1 MKTRKNFFA
10 AVLVVL
16 AAVTCSKKVFAA
28 VLVALASLIMCSCTY
43 DDLSDVART
52 KSTDKNSEW
61 QWIQSTATQTVDDQT
76 QNYSVSGE
84 TLTITKSDGEVT
96 GISRDTIATNA
107 KLPRTVVC
115 ESNWSAEQN
124 TAQQTTSVEKTETIS
139 LQDSTWRDGDF
150 YWSATKWTKKITTV
164 VTLADGSKETN
175 LWRATEWTKVK
186 VAYGNQTFEFKN
198 FDVATSNTAA
208 VKQLGEKNYAYGDTL
223 SYRLGEN
230 ILKVVAPGTINIVK
244 NDDPIVPEEDPFF
257 PKEWGK
263 VEEVRQLHSLD
274 ADGNGGIDTWCM
286 YFSNGYVLPVP
297 VRNDAPQY
305 DFKLVEK
312 TSDKSYNG
320 AAFNQSLAAP
330 KWVPVYGKR
339 EGSCITYSRGS
350 NVVEKVGYTRAM
362 SLKRGW
368 NNEGNHAFVCE
379 ISPRYTFHME
389 NGVFTAYH
397 NGKKMGS
404 WTYSTK

>member
-1 MKTRKNFFA
+1 MKNKNFFA
-10 AVLVVL
+10 AVLVAL
-16 AAVTCSKKVFAA
+16 AAVFN
-28 VLVALASLIMCSCTY
+28 LCSCTY
-43 DDLSDVART
+43 DDLDELARS

-61 QWIQSTATQTVDDQT
+61 QWITSTATQTVNDQT
-76 QNYSVSGE
+76 QDYSVSGE
-84 TLTITKSDGEVT
+84 TLTTTTVDGEIT
-96 GISRDTIATNA
+96 GISRDTIATGA

-115 ESNWSAEQN
+115 ESNWSAEQK

-150 YWSATKWTKKITTV
+150 YWSATKWTKRITTT
-164 VTLADGSKETN
+164 VTLIDGSKETN
-175 LWRATEWTKVK
+175 IWKAVEWTKVK
-186 VAYGNQTFEFKN
+186 VAYGNQTFDFRNFK
-198 FDVATSNTAA
+198 VTTSNTAA
-208 VKQLGEKNYAYGDTL
+208 VKQQSEKIFAYGDTL
-223 SYRLGEN
+223 AYRLGDN
-230 ILKVVAPGTINIVK
+230 LLNVVAPGTINIVK
-244 NDDPIVPEEDPFF
+244 NDDPIIPEEDPFF

-263 VEEVRQLHSLD
+263 IEEVRQLHSLD

-297 VRNDAPQY
+297 VKNDAPVY
-305 DFKLVEK
+305 DFKVVEK
-312 TSDKSYNG
+312 TADKSYNG

-362 SLKRGW
+362 SLRNGW

-379 ISPRYTFHME
+379 ISPRYSFKME
-389 NGVFTAYH
+389 NGVFTAFH
-397 NGKKMGS
+397 NDKKIGS
-404 WTYSTK
+404 WTYYNK